1 MKKALYVELKKF
13 LGTVLH
19 PDWTIEHESADH
31 AIRKF
36 ARKAEDRTRKAIL
49 ADIHHLL
56 TERNNDDLE
65 NFVCEDARG
74 DIFPPA
80 LGFTY
85 SDWLKHVGELISST
99 PMTKRPAASE
109 KKAAPATKPSAV
121 TKKTVPANQPAPAK
135 RAPAAAKKPAS
146 EKKAAPAKKPA
157 PATKK

>member
-13 LGTVLH
+13 LGSVFH

-31 AIRKF
+31 AVRKY
-36 ARKAEDRTRKAIL
+36 ARKAEDKARKGIL

-56 TERNNDDLE
+56 NERSNDDLE

-85 SDWLKHVGELISST
+85 ADWLKHVGEVLAST
-99 PMTKRPAASE
+99 PTRKAPAE
-109 KKAAPATKPSAV
+109 KK
-121 TKKTVPANQPAPAK
+121 PAPAK
-135 RAPAAAKKPAS
+135 KAP
-146 EKKAAPAKKPA
+146 PAKKPA
-157 PATKK
+157 PVKKSPAAKPAPAKKKK

>member
-36 ARKAEDRTRKAIL
+36 ARKAEDKTRKAIL

-99 PMTKRPAASE
+99 PMTKQRPAAASE
-109 KKAAPATKPSAV
+109 KKAAPVKKPSAV
-121 TKKTVPANQPAPAK
+121 TKKAAPAK
-135 RAPAAAKKPAS
+135 KS
-146 EKKAAPAKKPA
+146 APAKKPA
-157 PATKK
+157 SAKKAAPGKKPAPAKKK

>member
-36 ARKAEDRTRKAIL
+36 ARRAEDKTRKAIL

-56 TERNNDDLE
+56 TERHNDDLE

-85 SDWLKHVGELISST
+85 SDWLKHVGEVISST
-99 PMTKRPAASE
+99 PMTRRPAASE
-109 KKAAPATKPSAV
+109 QKVAPPKKPSAV
-121 TKKTVPANQPAPAK
+121 TKKAAPAQ
-135 RAPAAAKKPAS
+135 
-146 EKKAAPAKKPA
+146 KAAPAKKASPA
-157 PATKK
+157 KKPSDAKKAQSAKKKK

>member
-1 MKKALYVELKKF
+1 MKKVPYLELKKF
-13 LGTVLH
+13 LGSVLH

-36 ARKAEDRTRKAIL
+36 ARKAEDKVRKAIL

-56 TERNNDDLE
+56 TERHNDDLE

-85 SDWLKHVGELISST
+85 ADWLKHVGEVISST
-99 PMTKRPAASE
+99 PMTKRAPAPEIKAPAAKKTAAA
-109 KKAAPATKPSAV
+109 KKAAP
-121 TKKTVPANQPAPAK
+121 PAK
-135 RAPAAAKKPAS
+135 KPDAAKKPIS
-146 EKKAAPAKKPA
+146 AKK
-157 PATKK
+157 K

>member
-99 PMTKRPAASE
+99 PMTKKSAASE
-109 KKAAPATKPSAV
+109 KKAAPPQKASSV
-121 TKKTVPANQPAPAK
+121 TKKVAPVNKPAPAQK
-135 RAPAAAKKPAS
+135 TAPV
-146 EKKAAPAKKPA
+146 KKPA
-157 PATKK
+157 PAKKKK

>member
-36 ARKAEDRTRKAIL
+36 ARKAEDKTRKAIL

-85 SDWLKHVGELISST
+85 SDWLKHVGELITST
-99 PMTKRPAASE
+99 PMTKQRPAA
-109 KKAAPATKPSAV
+109 
-121 TKKTVPANQPAPAK
+121 
-135 RAPAAAKKPAS
+135 AS

-157 PATKK
+157 TVTKNAAPKTAPAKKAAPAKPASAKKAAPAKKPAPAKKK

>member
-1 MKKALYVELKKF
+1 MKKAPYVELKKF

-36 ARKAEDRTRKAIL
+36 ARKAEDKVRKAIL

-56 TERNNDDLE
+56 NERAVEDLE

-85 SDWLKHVGELISST
+85 ADWLKHVGELISST
-99 PMTKRPAASE
+99 PMTKKAAPTE
-109 KKAAPATKPSAV
+109 KKAA
-121 TKKTVPANQPAPAK
+121 
-135 RAPAAAKKPAS
+135 AAG
-146 EKKAAPAKKPA
+146 KKPA
-157 PATKK
+157 PAGKSAPVKKKQ